1 MRKGMLLAL
10 LLGPLACAHQ
20 PRDTNLAKR
29 PAVETPRGDFKGNT
43 GHVDV
48 TRPPTPEPVPPAPIP

>member
-1 MRKGMLLAL
+1 MRKGLLLAL

-29 PAVETPRGDFKGNT
+29 PSVETPRGDFKGNT
-43 GHVDV
+43 GHA
-48 TRPPTPEPVPPAPIP
+48 TPLSPSAPEPVPPAPIP